1 MWEKLSKTEQLRL
14 VGTYIGSIGLVA
26 LIAFGWGRSVGQSET
41 EPLQGEKPLPVMGE
55 PRQVL
60 DLGKQQNVKMPSAKD
75 STKMIEETGNIEPE
89 PDTGEIF
96 VHVTGRVKKPGVY
109 KLTPGQR
116 VEDAVSLAGGPQPD
130 ADMDQIN
137 LAAKVT
143 DSEKIIVPRK
153 GAMMP
158 ATMSPSG
165 TVILPPSS
173 GTSRDPTQSNPK
185 TLAVVNVNR
194 ASAEELERLPG
205 VGPVLAERIL
215 ELRRQR
221 GRFSSVEELLEVR
234 GIGPKKLED
243 MRPYVRLN

>member
-1 MWEKLSKTEQLRL
+1 MWEKLSKQEQLRL

-26 LIAFGWGRSVGQSET
+26 LIAFGWGRSVGQNEREFAQAS
-41 EPLQGEKPLPVMGE
+41 KPLSIKGVS
-55 PRQVL
+55 RQEL
-60 DLGKQQNVKMPSAKD
+60 DLSKQQNLKVPGSEN
-75 STKMIEETGNIEPE
+75 STKTIEETGNIETE

-109 KLTPGQR
+109 KLAPGQR
-116 VEDAVSLAGGPQPD
+116 VKDAVHLAGGAQPD

-143 DSEKIIVPRK
+143 DSEMIIVPRK
-153 GAMMP
+153 GAMTP

-173 GTSRDPTQSNPK
+173 GTSRASTQHSAKMP
-185 TLAVVNVNR
+185 AVVNVNR

-205 VGPVLAERIL
+205 IGPVLAERIL
-215 ELRRQR
+215 EFRRQR

-234 GIGPKKLED
+234 GIGHKKLEEL
-243 MRPYVRLN
+243 RPYLRLN